1 MERMKHEHEKVIERP
16 LHAVAAMYADRA
28 RITEWHPSVG
38 DYRHLSGEPGR
49 AGAKAELVFKGFT
62 IVETVKDRNLPDSF
76 SHIDEPKDWNCHV
89 TFENAFEELS
99 PSSTKWTVTAE
110 FILTGNW
117 MEREIM
123 KRVMSEEKIEKE
135 ICEYMKAF
143 KEFAE
148 AEL

>member
-1 MERMKHEHEKVIERP
+1 MKHEHEKVIERP

-49 AGAKAELVFKGFT
+49 PGAKAEIVLKQNIT
-62 IVETVKDRNLPDSF
+62 IDETVTGHGDPPGSF
-76 SHIDEPKDWNCHV
+76 SHTDEEKRCLATIVN
-89 TFENAFEELS
+89 TFEELT
-99 PSSTKWTVTAE
+99 PSSTKWKLRAKLDWS
-110 FILTGNW
+110 FIMRGLAYA
-117 MEREIM
+117 M
-123 KRVMSEEKIEKE
+123 KGKIEKE